1 VTDKVMA
8 PEQMARLFHDAY
20 ERLAPQFGYETRKDT
35 RAFDPSTPNGKLM
48 IATCAEVLAA
58 APSPAPVAKIE
69 EPMDEPRREDYAL
82 DSLYFDDLRRY
93 IDSLRAALVESEN
106 RACHHGWRGT
116 VPDEGRSIQTPCPAC
131 GARSLFI
138 GSGGHLTCSRVPSDR
153 SDGCHSPSVED
164 TVKQLKQRA
173 EQAES
178 ALAAAKA
185 GAAPHQNADQPKA
198 APQAPCTPRRS
209 SPGLAE
215 RPDSPNGVS
224 LERAAILDETDSGVK
239 PAGVAPRVEPLA
251 WAVFVDGHEADYY
264 VLAAAPDML
273 DALVALKNCRDV
285 RWPVE
290 LEDMVYSAIAKAKG
304 TTVVALR
311 RGLDS
316 VPEQN
321 EQDV

>member
-153 SDGCHSPSVED
+153 SDGCHSPSVAN

-178 ALAAAKA
+178 ALAAAKEKVERETIERCCKA
-185 GAAPHQNADQPKA
+185 VCHYCEQGDLLRPHDGVGHVHLIYFGDPPLVSYQPC
-198 APQAPCTPRRS
+198 QA
-209 SPGLAE
+209 E
-215 RPDSPNGVS
+215 
-224 LERAAILDETDSGVK
+224 AIRCVMS
-239 PAGVAPRVEPLA
+239 
-251 WAVFVDGHEADYY
+251 
-264 VLAAAPDML
+264 
-273 DALVALKNCRDV
+273 
-285 RWPVE
+285 
-290 LEDMVYSAIAKAKG
+290 
-304 TTVVALR
+304 
-311 RGLDS
+311 
-316 VPEQN
+316 EQK
-321 EQDV
+321 EGI

>member
-20 ERLAPQFGYETRKDT
+20 ERLAPQFGYETRKGT

-239 PAGVAPRVEPLA
+239 PAGVAPRVGEERQQQ
-251 WAVFVDGHEADYY
+251 VEDADYIIAKLEQR
-264 VLAAAPDML
+264 VLPEHGGTAHSMTHHWNLTVDDSAMHQEAAAL
-273 DALVALKNCRDV
+273 IRALKGD
-285 RWPVE
+285 
-290 LEDMVYSAIAKAKG
+290 A
-304 TTVVALR
+304 ALKSKE
-311 RGLDS
+311 GGAG
-316 VPEQN
+316 
-321 EQDV
+321 

>member
-1 VTDKVMA
+1 MVPREINLWQEGISGNCNVVTFDGSDIVGVCYI
-8 PEQMARLFHDAY
+8 PDPY
-20 ERLAPQFGYETRKDT
+20 
-35 RAFDPSTPNGKLM
+35 RAIVIKMHNRHLDSLNQS
-48 IATCAEVLAA
+48 LAA
-58 APSPAPVAKIE
+58 APE
-69 EPMDEPRREDYAL
+69 
-82 DSLYFDDLRRY
+82 
-93 IDSLRAALVESEN
+93 
-106 RACHHGWRGT
+106 
-116 VPDEGRSIQTPCPAC
+116 
-131 GARSLFI
+131 
-138 GSGGHLTCSRVPSDR
+138 
-153 SDGCHSPSVED
+153 
-164 TVKQLKQRA
+164 
-173 EQAES
+173 
-178 ALAAAKA
+178 
-185 GAAPHQNADQPKA
+185 AAPHQNADQPKA